1 MVQGS
6 SHYDSAWPGK
16 RKRKSSSK
24 LARQAVLLSIV
35 FLSCPSISLPQ
46 KMSTSERFALVG
58 LIAAAA
64 LAAADAASIVSCVDI
79 NCGATVVQV
88 KDVVLGACTVWQAFS
103 YKATATQVD
112 VYSGSSCAPPLQFT
126 LPVNKPTAN
135 PGGAIYLYQDLT
147 GAIVGGIIGG
157 LVLIALILAWRW
169 RSTKTGPYADGMTW
183 GIFLTCGKPS
193 AHSVTENAAF
203 SVSTGK

>member
-64 LAAADAASIVSCVDI
+64 LAAADAASIIACSDT
-79 NCGATVVQV
+79 NCGTTVVQV
-88 KDVVLGACTVWQAFS
+88 KDVVIGTCSPFGSTPYT
-103 YKATATQVD
+103 YKATATQADIYMNAACTDPVA
-112 VYSGSSCAPPLQFT
+112 GS
-126 LPVNKPTAN
+126 LPVNKATAIA
-135 PGGAIYLYQDLT
+135 PLAGAIYLYQDLT

-157 LVLIALILAWRW
+157 LVLISLILAWRW

-183 GIFLTCGKPS
+183 GMFLTCKKPS
-193 AHSVTENAAF
+193 SNVLT
-203 SVSTGK
+203 SGGK